1 MKNLMKRLFLTA
13 LLAVLCFCNNA
24 FAQKQLII
32 EHNYS
37 SFSDIYANDFFDI
50 TIVPSSSY
58 SVKLITDTSMEDFVQ
73 AYVKDDAIVLHLDT
87 KGMPKE
93 VRKAFFDA
101 WNGKPR
107 ITAEVQ
113 MPFVRKVTLDGDSSI
128 CSVDEIVTS
137 GNVEF
142 FLTRTA
148 SIPNLSLRS
157 RSFLLSL
164 SNKATAVVTVDAS
177 SIEADV
183 DNNSSVE
190 LTVVSNRLSVFA
202 GGFANCEIYGTA
214 KQVLLQTE
222 GRSKISFNDN
232 YDGTGSG
239 QSL

>member
-1 MKNLMKRLFLTA
+1 MMNQMKRFFLTA
-13 LLAVLCFCNNA
+13 LLAFLCFCNNA

-32 EHNYS
+32 EHDYS

-50 TIVPSSSY
+50 TLVPSSSS
-58 SVKLITDTSMEDFVQ
+58 SVRLITDTSMEDYVQ

-87 KGMPKE
+87 KGMPKD

-107 ITAEVQ
+107 ITAEIR
-113 MPFVRKVTLDGDSSI
+113 MPFVRRVTLDGNSSI
-128 CSVDEIVTS
+128 CSLEEIITS

-142 FLTRTA
+142 LLSKSA
-148 SIPNLSLRS
+148 SIPAMSLKS
-157 RSFLLSL
+157 KSFLLSL
-164 SNKATAVVTVDAS
+164 SNKASAVMTVNAP
-177 SIEADV
+177 SIEADA
-183 DNNSSVE
+183 DNNASAQ
-190 LTVVSNRLSVFA
+190 LNVVANRLSVFA
-202 GGFANCEIYGTA
+202 GGFANCEIVGKA
-214 KQVLLQTE
+214 EKILFQTE

>member
-1 MKNLMKRLFLTA
+1 MKRFFLTA
-13 LLAVLCFCNNA
+13 LLVVLCFSNNA

-128 CSVDEIVTS
+128 CSVACVCASTFS
-137 GNVEF
+137 AAVSFASCG
-142 FLTRTA
+142 FLPHDVRENII
-148 SIPNLSLRS
+148 IP
-157 RSFLLSL
+157 
-164 SNKATAVVTVDAS
+164 
-177 SIEADV
+177 
-183 DNNSSVE
+183 
-190 LTVVSNRLSVFA
+190 VSNIAVNLF
-202 GGFANCEIYGTA
+202 I
-214 KQVLLQTE
+214 
-222 GRSKISFNDN
+222 
-232 YDGTGSG
+232 
-239 QSL
+239 